1 MQKKYTEYIA
11 NSSLQMQNYVQ
22 SLIEVTKSWQGC
34 QFRPE
39 TYDCSVLFREIEQQA
54 KGLCTVN
61 NLNLLW
67 DCRYHTNWVFMDYDL
82 FVRAVINVLSNA
94 AEHTPR
100 EGTVTISITGEN
112 GFLSFTIGDTGKG
125 FSPEALKHGTE
136 QFCMDDESRNS
147 KTHFGIGLYVA
158 NSIMQKHN
166 GQLILENSEETG
178 GARVTMKLPC

>member
-1 MQKKYTEYIA
+1 
-11 NSSLQMQNYVQ
+11 
-22 SLIEVTKSWQGC
+22 
-34 QFRPE
+34 
-39 TYDCSVLFREIEQQA
+39 
-54 KGLCTVN
+54 
-61 NLNLLW
+61 
-67 DCRYHTNWVFMDYDL
+67 MDHDL

-147 KTHFGIGLYVA
+147 KTHFGIGLMLRIQSCK
-158 NSIMQKHN
+158 SIMASLFWKIQKKPAAQ
-166 GQLILENSEETG
+166 G
-178 GARVTMKLPC
+178 LP